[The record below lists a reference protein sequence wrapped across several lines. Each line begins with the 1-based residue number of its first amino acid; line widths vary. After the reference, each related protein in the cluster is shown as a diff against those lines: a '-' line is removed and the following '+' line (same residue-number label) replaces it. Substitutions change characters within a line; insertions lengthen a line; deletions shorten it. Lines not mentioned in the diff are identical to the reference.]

1 MTDASCR
8 WCASGPRT
16 LAFVTMS
23 SVALAEELLLLA
35 LDDETGKATGS
46 RIGLDLGMAAAVLVE
61 LALAGRIVYVDRT
74 IMVRDATPTGVSL
87 IDEVLA
93 RVAAEPSNTPA
104 SWLQRLRHGLRDRAL
119 ADLCA
124 RGVVRDVDETT
135 MAGFVHLHRYPTVDP
150 TVEAD
155 IRARLNR
162 ALTSDEMPDERTAA
176 LATLVAAA
184 RMEPT
189 LGLSGADLAAA
200 HRRLEQI
207 SDGAGF
213 TGAVSMEL
221 STVRPSV
228 ALVVAVL
235 VKAIHTALGTAR
247 G

>member
-1 MTDASCR
+1 
-8 WCASGPRT
+8 
-16 LAFVTMS
+16 MS

-35 LDDETGKATGS
+35 LDDETGKAIGS

-74 IMVRDATPTGVSL
+74 LMVRDASPTGVVI

-93 RVAAEPSNTPA
+93 RLAAEAPNTPA
-104 SWLQRLRHGLRDRAL
+104 SWVQRLRHGLRDRAL

-124 RGVVRDVDETT
+124 RGIVRDVDETT

-162 ALTSDEMPDERTAA
+162 ALTSDDIPDERTAA

-184 RMEPT
+184 RMAPT
-189 LGLSGADLAAA
+189 LGLTGPDLVAA
-200 HRRLEQI
+200 HQRLEKI

-213 TGAVSMEL
+213 TGTVSLEA

-235 VKAIHTALGTAR
+235 VKAIQTALGTAR
-247 G
+247 Q